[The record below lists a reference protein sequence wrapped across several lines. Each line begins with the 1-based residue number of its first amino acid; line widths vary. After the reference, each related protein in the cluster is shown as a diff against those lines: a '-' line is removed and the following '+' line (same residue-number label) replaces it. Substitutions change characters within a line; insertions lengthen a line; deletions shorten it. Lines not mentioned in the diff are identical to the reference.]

1 MLTMKRLRLILVA
14 LAMVLVTVAMAT
26 EPSKTT
32 VKYHGKKYYVHKV
45 QEGDTLYSLA
55 TVYGV
60 SQESIIEIN
69 GLSSSDLMLGAM
81 LYVPIADGAE
91 DKKGAARGESKRH
104 AEGKKRQ
111 VEEDV
116 HIVAPGETIYSLSR
130 TYGLTQDELLE
141 LNGLSD
147 ASELK
152 AGMELCVQKSGN
164 ARGNKAECDA
174 RNGDHSSRNDNEG
187 EMYLDGEELAAES
200 VACDLQTEMEFL
212 EEEASTSLFTKV
224 EPNMMLQV
232 TLLLPFH
239 ARGESKENI
248 VDFYRGVLLAM
259 EDLKNS
265 GYSIELTVLDS
276 ERNAEHI
283 SDMILYGE
291 INAQL
296 IIGPVYNEEFAPLLS
311 YAAENNIPIVSP
323 LQYVDYDCPVL
334 FNMPA
339 PAELKGAP
347 VAGLLDGSRE
357 VIKIYASNNDTTFI
371 NEVNS
376 IATNSSEVALNF
388 QFNRGSYFYTRNSNG
403 SNGSLV
409 NIEELMRTKSEK
421 VFVVMASSATDVDR
435 ILTTLSSTKSSIRG
449 RGLTYGDYTVLGNR
463 EWLKMTSIDH
473 DIFFHNDVV
482 FVVPYY
488 ANRIDE
494 VVRLFDGRYIAS
506 FGALPSRTSYRGYD
520 AAMIFCRMMYE
531 GFDGFLDV
539 THTPLA
545 TPYKFE
551 YRDGAYT
558 NTNWVRQHYRH
569 DSKIV
574 VE

>member
-1 MLTMKRLRLILVA
+1 M
-14 LAMVLVTVAMAT
+14 
-26 EPSKTT
+26 
-32 VKYHGKKYYVHKV
+32 
-45 QEGDTLYSLA
+45 
-55 TVYGV
+55 
-60 SQESIIEIN
+60 
-69 GLSSSDLMLGAM
+69 
-81 LYVPIADGAE
+81 
-91 DKKGAARGESKRH
+91 
-104 AEGKKRQ
+104 
-111 VEEDV
+111 
-116 HIVAPGETIYSLSR
+116 
-130 TYGLTQDELLE
+130 
-141 LNGLSD
+141 
-147 ASELK
+147 
-152 AGMELCVQKSGN
+152 
-164 ARGNKAECDA
+164 
-174 RNGDHSSRNDNEG
+174 
-187 EMYLDGEELAAES
+187 
-200 VACDLQTEMEFL
+200 
-212 EEEASTSLFTKV
+212 
-224 EPNMMLQV
+224 
-232 TLLLPFH
+232 
-239 ARGESKENI
+239 
-248 VDFYRGVLLAM
+248 
-259 EDLKNS
+259 
-265 GYSIELTVLDS
+265 LDS

-283 SDMILYGE
+283 GDMILYGE